1 MSPETILFRQ
11 VHPKFFDNDGILTSQ
26 AFMPFPKDDGGL
38 SVYDGDQI
46 SAADSYDH
54 YTRILGNASDSVWGV
69 AGSEVAAAGL
79 AARPDELPDF
89 PSHALIDFGEK
100 SEKECRK
107 CAKKLKSAALARGLL
122 YQPAS

>member
-11 VHPKFFDNDGILTSQ
+11 VHPNFVDADGLLTSQ

-46 SAADSYDH
+46 SAVASHEH
-54 YTRILGNASDSVWGV
+54 YTGTLGNVSESVWGV
-69 AGSEVAAAGL
+69 TNSEATAL
-79 AARPDELPDF
+79 ELTARPDELPDF
-89 PSHALIDFGEK
+89 PSHALIDFGAK
-100 SEKECRK
+100 PEKECRK

-122 YQPAS
+122 YRPAS